1 MTNKG
6 KMIEAIYAACLTKRA
21 TLVIFYLINRANQ
34 ELTCF
39 PSVGTIARECNM
51 STRTVQRALNDLE
64 EAGFLERE
72 SRFHE
77 RGGQKSSLYHINEKI
92 VVDRIEEVDYDNMN
106 TNLEVEDKKE
116 TVVKVGDAT
125 SECFDEINQE
135 TSNSVLNILLRKIK
149 KGFFHIVSWG
159 L

>member
-6 KMIEAIYAACLTKRA
+6 KMIEAIYAASLTKRA

-39 PSVGTIARECNM
+39 PSVGTIARECNI

-77 RGGQKSSLYHINEKI
+77 RGGQKSSLFRINEQI
-92 VVDRIEEVDYDNMN
+92 VVRSEMEEIDFDSLIKGETREAEEVN
-106 TNLEVEDKKE
+106 
-116 TVVKVGDAT
+116 
-125 SECFDEINQE
+125 
-135 TSNSVLNILLRKIK
+135 IK
-149 KGFFHIVSWG
+149 KDVIEMESSEVIRENALKRLFNKVKMGFSYILSWG